1 MSGHRV
7 VPSPTG
13 HFYAATKF
21 AVTALNEGI
30 RNELREIKS
39 HIRTT
44 SISPGLVETEFAARM
59 YKDEERAKNIYS
71 SFKCLEADDIAEALV
86 YALSAPA
93 HVQVHDILIRPTE
106 QVV

>member
-1 MSGHRV
+1 MMICFSMSGHRV

-44 SISPGLVETEFAARM
+44 VIYLFVFYIFTGLTILEM
-59 YKDEERAKNIYS
+59 Y
-71 SFKCLEADDIAEALV
+71 
-86 YALSAPA
+86 
-93 HVQVHDILIRPTE
+93 VQVINIVILDYKRT
-106 QVV
+106 

>member
-1 MSGHRV
+1 MKQNKTKQKQSGHRV

-39 HIRTT
+39 HIRST
-44 SISPGLVETEFAARM
+44 V
-59 YKDEERAKNIYS
+59 IYYIITRLTLL
-71 SFKCLEADDIAEALV
+71 KMC
-86 YALSAPA
+86 
-93 HVQVHDILIRPTE
+93 VQAMLM
-106 QVV
+106 VVFVLTFIPN